1 VASRYTFGDS
11 DLAVRRMDLVAQ
23 VFEPTSRALLAA
35 AVPAGV
41 DVALDLGC
49 GPGHTTR
56 LLAAVAR
63 PRRTVG
69 VDGSERYLAHARAA
83 TADHR
88 VDYICHDVTAL
99 PLPGAP
105 VDAIYARLLLAH
117 LPDPLGLV
125 ERWRSQLR
133 PGGVLVLD
141 DVEDIDPPAGVLRDY
156 EQLVVAL
163 VAAEGGPMYAGRL
176 LAPLGGR
183 CVEVHVEVAL
193 AAHIFGMNL
202 ASWRDDALARGLAD
216 ADRLD
221 DVADRLAALADSG
234 TDAGT
239 DHLDDVAHRPAAPA
253 DSGTD
258 AGTDTD
264 GGTDIDSDA
273 DSGVGGHSD
282 DGDPAGTGD
291 DGDARA
297 GAAVAAARPTV
308 RWVLRQVVCPA

>member
-1 VASRYTFGDS
+1 MASRYTFGDS
-11 DLAVRRMDLVAQ
+11 DLAVRRMDLVAE

-41 DVALDLGC
+41 DQALDLGC

-69 VDGSERYLAHARAA
+69 LDGSERYLAHARAA
-83 TADHR
+83 TAEPS
-88 VDYICHDVTAL
+88 VDYVRHDVTTL

-105 VDAIYARLLLAH
+105 ADAIYARLLLAH

-125 ERWRSQLR
+125 ERWHSQLR

-141 DVEDIDPPAGVLRDY
+141 DVEDIDPPPGVLRDY

-183 CVEVHVEVAL
+183 CVEVHVDAAL
-193 AAHIFGMNL
+193 AARIFGMNL
-202 ASWRDDALARGLAD
+202 ATWRDDALARGIAD
-216 ADRLD
+216 A
-221 DVADRLAALADSG
+221 
-234 TDAGT
+234 
-239 DHLDDVAHRPAAPA
+239 DHLDDVAHGLAILA
-253 DSGTD
+253 SG
-258 AGTDTD
+258 
-264 GGTDIDSDA
+264 
-273 DSGVGGHSD
+273 
-282 DGDPAGTGD
+282 GDRTTPAGT
-291 DGDARA
+291 
-297 GAAVAAARPTV
+297 TV
-308 RWVLRQVVCPA
+308 RWVLRHAVCRA